1 MLFRQLLHEDLG
13 CATYLI
19 ADGSEA
25 AIVDPKWEIDDYLA
39 LAAEQE
45 LVIAHVLETHDH
57 ADHLSGRGR
66 LVKATGATVAT
77 LADGDTLELRETR
90 ITALA
95 TPGHRPEHLA
105 FLIADT
111 SRSGEPW
118 LALTGDSL
126 FVGDVGRP
134 DLAVDPEEGA
144 HGLFRS
150 TRRLLEL
157 EDVTELWPGHIGG
170 SLCGGSGMSEK
181 PSSTIGFER
190 RTNELL
196 GLDENEFVERL
207 TSQLEPQPPNFE
219 RIVEL
224 NRGPLITEAV
234 NLDPLSPRRAL
245 ELLEQGAT
253 LIDGRDPLE
262 FDAAHP
268 PNALN
273 VTMTHTGV
281 GTRAA
286 WVVDPESKVV
296 LLAASDQDAQ
306 RLGRLLEA
314 VGFWKLCGYV
324 AGGIG
329 AWRGEH
335 LETHATPAL
344 DVKGLAERLW
354 ADDAVLLDVRE
365 NDEWEE
371 GHVEGSLHVPYH
383 DLQNGLPEE
392 IRAADRPLAV
402 ACSAGNRS
410 SLAASLLERA
420 GLHNVVHVADGG
432 VEDLRDYGI
441 KLTIGSEARRTPAVL
456 AAWTQASP
464 AIGAAAAKA
473 INMMRGSFMPPI
485 RLLSN
490 EPATAR

>member
-13 CATYLI
+13 CASYLI
-19 ADGSEA
+19 ADGSTA
-25 AIVDPKWEIDDYLA
+25 AIVDPKWEIEDYLA
-39 LAAEQE
+39 IAAEHE
-45 LVIAHVLETHDH
+45 LAIAHLIETHDH

-66 LVKATGATVAT
+66 LVKATGASVTT
-77 LADGDTLELRETR
+77 LADGDTFALGDTR

-95 TPGHRPEHLA
+95 TPGHRPEHQA
-105 FLIADT
+105 FLVADT
-111 SRSGEPW
+111 SRSEQP
-118 LALTGDSL
+118 LLVLTGDSL

-134 DLAVDPEEGA
+134 DLAVEPEEGA

-157 EDVTELWPGHIGG
+157 DDVTELWPGHIGG

-196 GLDENEFVERL
+196 GLEENEFVQHL
-207 TSQLEPQPPNFE
+207 TNDLEPQPPNFE

-234 NLDPLSPRRAL
+234 TLDPLAPRRAL
-245 ELLEQGAT
+245 EFLEDGAT
-253 LIDGRDPLE
+253 LIDGRDPRE

-268 PNALN
+268 RNALN

-286 WVVDPESKVV
+286 WVVDPDSKVV
-296 LLAASDQDAQ
+296 LLAASDADAQ
-306 RLGRLLEA
+306 RLDRLLEA

-329 AWRGEH
+329 AWRSEN
-335 LETHATPAL
+335 LETHSTPAL
-344 DVKGLAERLW
+344 DVEGLAERLW
-354 ADDAVLLDVRE
+354 NREAILLDVRE
-365 NDEWEE
+365 DDEWEE
-371 GHVEGSLHVPYH
+371 GHVEDSLHVPYH
-383 DLQNGLPEE
+383 DLRDGLSKE
-392 IRAADRPLAV
+392 IREADKPLAV

-420 GLHNVVHVADGG
+420 GLAGVMHVADGG
-432 VEDLRDYGI
+432 IEDLAEHGI
-441 KLTIGSEARRTPAVL
+441 EL
-456 AAWTQASP
+456 A
-464 AIGAAAAKA
+464 KD
-473 INMMRGSFMPPI
+473 
-485 RLLSN
+485 
-490 EPATAR
+490 